1 MTNFL
6 QRLHPHVQPHGLT
19 AGNRN
24 LRACAAQFTAAC
36 VSTGSLFSDHLAEC
50 FPHRTFGQS
59 PQKFVDFRR
68 CRSSNSTQL
77 TTLVASMLSSPG
89 EAACNC
95 TIASAQLLLE
105 ASGFVV
111 SGRHSLC
118 TGSSYSAIKRD
129 EVFTMYCAIVA
140 GLVLIAGLMSGL
152 TLGLMSLD
160 GLDLEV

>member
-1 MTNFL
+1 MTKAL
-6 QRLHPHVQPHGLT
+6 QPLHPHVQPHGLT
-19 AGNRN
+19 AGNWN
-24 LRACAAQFTAAC
+24 LRACAVNTRPRVWGLVRCFQNTLQS
-36 VSTGSLFSDHLAEC
+36 VSRIAHPDKARRILWTFIDAE
-50 FPHRTFGQS
+50 HRNT
-59 PQKFVDFRR
+59 
-68 CRSSNSTQL
+68 TQL
-77 TTLVASMLSSPG
+77 TTLLASMLTSPG

-95 TIASAQLLLE
+95 TIASARLLLE

-111 SGRHSLC
+111 SGRHSLY
-118 TGSSYSAIKRD
+118 TSYSASKRD